1 MRETRRGRRYEG
13 SDECGE
19 RWRRGAEG
27 VVSDSVRK
35 YEVKGKGHREEMRE
49 KNQEVMSVYAFAVPG
64 VKGEEEG

>member
-1 MRETRRGRRYEG
+1 MREKRKRRREEG

-35 YEVKGKGHREEMRE
+35 YEVKGKEYREEMRE
-49 KNQEVMSVYAFAVPG
+49 KNQEVMSVYAFAVPE
-64 VKGEEEG
+64 VNGEEER

>member
-1 MRETRRGRRYEG
+1 MSVVRGG
-13 SDECGE
+13 GE
-19 RWRRGAEG
+19 ERKEEEG

-64 VKGEEEG
+64 VKGEEER